1 MDINDKALVDYSRC
15 EQLDK
20 DGSFAKA
27 EYLYNNMALAYY
39 GLKQYEKTLEYYTK
53 EIELNPEATKAYI
66 NRAIL
71 YASQLNDPEK
81 AELDFNKAIS
91 RDSTYI
97 FGYQSRGAFYQD
109 SKKDYK
115 SAINDFSKIIEL
127 EPKGGNGYALRGD
140 AYFYNKNYD
149 LALSDYFK
157 AIELDV
163 NLVNTKFIH
172 GDIADAYKLIGN
184 YEKALIYYTKQIEND
199 ENYHSLSSRAEFYG
213 YNMKDHINAE
223 LDFQKALELSPNVN
237 NVIQS
242 YTNYKYYIKDFQSVI
257 ELADRAIALE
267 PKDPQSYY
275 LKSRVYKEL
284 NKPFAELM
292 QLSLCIDNIEKY
304 NNEGFWILD
313 FDGLRIDFGI
323 IFLLRAEIFKQN
335 GDVDSFCDD
344 LNSGL
349 NYAKDAHVI
358 AQLTSLKQ
366 ENCQN

>member
-1 MDINDKALVDYSRC
+1 M
-15 EQLDK
+15 
-20 DGSFAKA
+20 
-27 EYLYNNMALAYY
+27 
-39 GLKQYEKTLEYYTK
+39 
-53 EIELNPEATKAYI
+53 
-66 NRAIL
+66 
-71 YASQLNDPEK
+71 
-81 AELDFNKAIS
+81 
-91 RDSTYI
+91 
-97 FGYQSRGAFYQD
+97 
-109 SKKDYK
+109 
-115 SAINDFSKIIEL
+115 
-127 EPKGGNGYALRGD
+127 EPKVGNGYALRGD

-157 AIELDV
+157 VIELDV
-163 NLVNTKFIH
+163 NSVNERYMY
-172 GDIADAYKLIGN
+172 GGIADAYKLMGDF
-184 YEKALIYYTKQIEND
+184 EKALVYYTKEIENN

-223 LDFQKALELSPNVN
+223 LDFKKALELSPNVN

-242 YTNYKYYIKDFQSVI
+242 YANYKYYIKDFQSVI

-275 LKSRVYKEL
+275 LKSRALNEL
-284 NKPFAELM
+284 NKPIAELM
-292 QLSLCIDNIEKY
+292 QLSLCIYKIETY
-304 NNEGFWILD
+304 SHEGYYIED
-313 FDGLRIDFGI
+313 FNGLKMDFGT

-349 NYAKDAHVI
+349 NYAKSADIV